1 MRRVLPSV
9 LLSAAVIPG
18 LAAQSNTV
26 NGLDGNLWDIS
37 SPTIWGRRG
46 PAFPGGEFGFS
57 ARNDMCNP
65 GTVAIPWLAAMQ
77 PNHPK
82 FGFMITR
89 VTNGRM
95 VQISDWSYIKHAFTS
110 LNSNGGACLP
120 CSTPGSSGTNMAI
133 GCSDAYSAGNNGDRF
148 WLGPP
153 EELDPWL
160 GTWNPIGSYF
170 DRGDPA
176 VAPPLNTDGVRSL
189 SNTQIS
195 AFDIVKNRVT
205 VKENEI
211 LAGASYFYQIH
222 LVHQGEALAKRTNNL
237 RSRGVSF
244 VWNGTSWST
253 PANVGPSVSGSVL
266 LRWANSTYGSAANGT
281 DDGQIGVAVS
291 VTGPVNGFWHY
302 EYAVHNIDNSR
313 GSAAFRL
320 PVCSGARVQN
330 IGFRDIDANPLNNWT
345 TTVQGNEIA
354 YLAAPGNQQRWNQ
367 LFNFWFDCDV
377 APVAGNATFDEAT
390 PGPGA
395 LQFTVGTQVPGL
407 QPAVY
412 LGAGCGTPA
421 SELSINGLPNPG
433 NAAFALNV
441 TSGPATPVLV
451 YFSFATA
458 TTTLAPGCD
467 LFLDLGQAG
476 TLGLYVTDGSGNA
489 SAPIPLPPLDL
500 YFQGGSFI
508 PAPPVLGLI
517 GLTNGLKVRFAGTGC
532 N

>member
-176 VAPPLNTDGVRSL
+176 VAPPLN
-189 SNTQIS
+189 
-195 AFDIVKNRVT
+195 
-205 VKENEI
+205 
-211 LAGASYFYQIH
+211 
-222 LVHQGEALAKRTNNL
+222 
-237 RSRGVSF
+237 
-244 VWNGTSWST
+244 
-253 PANVGPSVSGSVL
+253 
-266 LRWANSTYGSAANGT
+266 T

-489 SAPIPLPPLDL
+489 SAPIPLPP
-500 YFQGGSFI
+500 
-508 PAPPVLGLI
+508 
-517 GLTNGLKVRFAGTGC
+517 T
-532 N
+532 